1 MARGKYEGVEKYM
14 RNRVFGLLAA
24 IGIALGV
31 MAAGGTPALADSTK
45 VVDVHFHN
53 EGLYWAYADI
63 EAYDSANRQVWSD
76 ASGSFGHTG
85 HKTFFVPAGVAWIH
99 WKVRMEPFGNTIHE
113 QSLGWDNFNDRCPDG
128 KHATIFV
135 GGTAGD
141 TDDYDMHCSNW
152 S

>member
-113 QSLGWDNFNDRCPDG
+113 QSLGWDNFNDG
-128 KHATIFV
+128 ETIDSQV
-135 GGTAGD
+135 
-141 TDDYDMHCSNW
+141 TDREA
-152 S
+152 